1 MSDTFVLPYWAA
13 VSLSLAGTSA
23 VIVFTFLLLF
33 FSGLSIS
40 LFRKLYSYTNQ
51 RRRGHVEKARP
62 YVVRN
67 PQTRDLDIGAGEMK
81 SEEDWDVYRRQVNLI
96 EELGEGEFGKIY
108 DAEVMKD
115 GQRVRALVKTFV
127 SGSVQGME
135 ECKMEMERLKVFQHP
150 NVGRLIAVLT
160 SSLPFYTIME
170 LPLNGALKTFLL
182 QNMTLFTNP
191 TSQHYLT
198 HLQLLSMGSDIC
210 NGCAYLDTLPYI
222 HTDLAARNCFVAG
235 DLTVKVTDYNVSRS
249 LFTNEYS
256 EMEDD
261 SLMPIRWMAPESL
274 LDNNFNSKSVVWSLG
289 VTFWEI
295 FTFGEFP
302 YAYLDDEG
310 FFNMATT
317 NFVPLRQPS
326 GCPRE
331 LYQLMLKCWN
341 RKEWER
347 ISLSEVLS
355 SVEKI
360 LINEEETLTTKLSD
374 YGDDI
379 MNQLDYPDNDIVKK

>member
-1 MSDTFVLPYWAA
+1 MTEVFVFPYWAA
-13 VSLSLAGTSA
+13 VSLSLVGTGAAILLSF
-23 VIVFTFLLLF
+23 VVLFL
-33 FSGLSIS
+33 SGIS
-40 LFRKLYSYTNQ
+40 VNLFRKLYSYIIQ
-51 RRRGHVEKARP
+51 RGSHASNARP
-62 YVVRN
+62 YVIRN
-67 PQTRDLDIGAGEMK
+67 PQTRDLDIAAGDDK
-81 SEEDWDVYRRQVNLI
+81 AEEDWDVYRRQVNLI

-115 GQRVRALVKTFV
+115 SQRVRALVKTFL

-135 ECKMEMERLKVFQHP
+135 EFKMEMERLKVFQHP

-160 SSLPFYTIME
+160 SSVPFYTIME

-182 QNMTLFTNP
+182 ENMNLFTNP

-198 HLQLLSMGSDIC
+198 HLQLLSMGYDIC

-222 HTDLAARNCFVAG
+222 HTDLATRNCFVAG
-235 DLTVKVTDYNVSRS
+235 DLTVKVTDYSVGRS

-274 LDNNFNSKSVVWSLG
+274 LDNNFNSRSVVWSLG

-302 YAYLDDEG
+302 YSYLDDEG
-310 FFNMATT
+310 FFNMATA

-331 LYQLMLKCWN
+331 LYMLMLKCWN

-347 ISLSEVLS
+347 ITITEVMEL
-355 SVEKI
+355 VEKI
-360 LINEEETLTTKLSD
+360 LISEEETLTTKLSE

-379 MNQLDYPDNDIVKK
+379 MNEISFPNND